1 MTRDQD
7 LRAKL
12 EARQQFLTRRLGK
25 VEANLR
31 RSPDPDSQ
39 ERAAERENDEVLEGL
54 DAGSLAE
61 LEELRAALARLAA
74 GTYGVCTQCGDPI
87 DAKRLE
93 ALPYAATCI
102 ECAS

>member
-1 MTRDQD
+1 MQRYES

-12 EARQQFLTRRLGK
+12 EARQQSLARRLGK

-31 RSPDPDSQ
+31 RRADPDSQ

-54 DAGSLAE
+54 DAGSLSE
-61 LEELRAALARLAA
+61 LEDIRAALARLDA
-74 GTYGVCTQCGDPI
+74 GTYGVCTECGDPI

-102 ECAS
+102 ECAR